1 MAYII
6 KKALTLNGKKR
17 KPGEVVGDGEF
28 LPRRALALVRTGMI
42 VQADIEV
49 AVPATDEPP
58 VAPPENENPPAND
71 GDKKDES
78 PSEPP
83 ENEQKQPEKAD
94 EEKVAPVPEKA
105 EKKPKKAKNQ
115 GDA

>member
-1 MAYII
+1 MAYIV
-6 KKALTLNGKKR
+6 KKALTLNGKQR

-49 AVPATDEPP
+49 AVPVVDEQP
-58 VAPPENENPPAND
+58 VTSPENENPPADD
-71 GDKKDES
+71 GGKKDENH
-78 PSEPP
+78 PELP
-83 ENEQKQPEKAD
+83 ENEQKQPEKTD
-94 EEKVAPVPEKA
+94 EEKVAPAPEKA
-105 EKKPKKAKNQ
+105 EKKPKKARNQ